1 MISMRHTPK
10 VSSCKLAAAF
20 AVLAFGIAPL
30 AAAAQ
35 TMDYGNPSGGESAGP
50 ADAGSASG
58 SRGERPRGGR
68 SGSHISPYIEAQQ
81 VVSAQLSPGSDVLT
95 YSQIAAGVDATVTG
109 RNSAASLSLRYERR
123 IGWGDAGSGD
133 TISGIAR
140 GYLSIVPQTLRLDAG
155 VLAARTRVEQSG
167 ASVLGPLGD
176 SDADSKVYSVYAGPS
191 LTTRV
196 GDANVSAHYRIGYTK
211 VDSSDALSNAPGQPV
226 FDIFDESIAHDA
238 GIHIATKAGTVLPVG
253 IGAGA
258 GYRREDISN
267 LDQRVEDMHA
277 RLDLTLPVSPTF
289 AVMAGVGYEDV
300 TISARDALRDGAG
313 VPVVSGGRFVTDKST
328 PRTIAYKADGLIWD
342 AGVMWRPSRRT
353 QLEAHVGRRYGTT
366 SYYGTFSYAPNDR
379 SSLNVRVYDNVAG
392 FGGQVSNALAAL
404 PAEFSVN
411 RNPLSGD
418 VSGCVAAVEAGNCLN
433 GALGSVRS
441 ATFRARGIG
450 ASYNLDLG
458 RISAGI
464 GAGYDRRKFIAA
476 PGTVLATANGVID
489 ENIWLAAYLNGR
501 IDRNS
506 RYAVNLY
513 ANWFQSGAT
522 LDGNA
527 TALGASLAYYR
538 NLTDRLTA
546 TAALGIDGISRSE
559 PLEDQWAASA
569 LVGLRYN
576 F

>member
-1 MISMRHTPK
+1 MMQPP
-10 VSSCKLAAAF
+10 KLAVGI
-20 AVLAFGIAPL
+20 AVLAFSQVPL

-35 TMDYGNPSGGESAGP
+35 TIGYGDPGAEETASPSDSAT
-50 ADAGSASG
+50 SG
-58 SRGERPRGGR
+58 RGERPRGGR
-68 SGSHISPYIEAQQ
+68 RGSHISPYIEAQQ
-81 VVSAQLSPGSDVLT
+81 VVSAQLSPGNDVLT
-95 YSQIAAGVDATVTG
+95 YSQVAAGVDATVAG

-123 IGWGDAGSGD
+123 IGWGDAGGGD
-133 TISGIAR
+133 TISGLAR
-140 GYLSIVPQTLRLDAG
+140 GYASIVPQTLRIDAG
-155 VLAARTRVEQSG
+155 VLAARTRVESNG
-167 ASVLGPLGD
+167 AAVLGPVGD
-176 SDADSKVYSVYAGPS
+176 DDSVTNVYSVYAGPS
-191 LTTRV
+191 LTAQM

-211 VDSSDALSNAPGQPV
+211 VDSSDALSGATGQPT

-238 GIHIATKAGTVLPVG
+238 GIHIATRAGTVLPVG

-258 GYRREDISN
+258 GYYREDISN
-267 LDQRVEDMHA
+267 LDQRVEDLHA
-277 RLDLTLPVSPTF
+277 RLDLTLPLSPTF
-289 AVMAGVGYEDV
+289 AVVGGVGYENV
-300 TISARDALRDGAG
+300 EISSRDALRDAAG
-313 VPVVSGGRFVTDKST
+313 VPVVAGGRFVTDESS

-342 AGVMWRPSRRT
+342 AGVIWRPSRRT

-366 SYYGTFSYAPNDR
+366 SYYGTFSYAPSDR
-379 SSLNVRVYDNVAG
+379 SSVNIRVYDNVAG
-392 FGGQVSNALAAL
+392 FGGQLNRALADL

-418 VSGCVAAVEAGNCLN
+418 VAGCVAALDKGNCLN

-450 ASYNLDLG
+450 ASYNIDLG

-476 PGTVLATANGVID
+476 PGTVLAAANGVID

-513 ANWFQSGAT
+513 ANWFQSGAS
-522 LDGNA
+522 LDGDA

-546 TAALGIDGISRSE
+546 MAVLGIDGISRTE
-559 PLEDQWAASA
+559 PLEDQWGATA